1 MFNFG
6 YKLLNK
12 VYLGIDGCK
21 YGWICAQLKN
31 EAISLTLF
39 GHINEVKKLD
49 SQRIFIDIP
58 IGLSDQF
65 NTRTIDFELRKLL
78 SKKRKSSVFTP
89 PIREALEAPTY
100 QLGNQINK
108 SISGKGIS
116 IQAWNIG
123 HKIKEVNQFLS
134 QNRFYQKKM
143 SESHPELCFELLN
156 NGPLNHSKK
165 TLSGMEERIKIINE
179 YINIS
184 FQEIRN
190 FGKECKSDKAKLDDI
205 IDAIVLSLS
214 AMRWEMSGKR
224 QITQEKEK
232 DTFKLPFNIKY

>member
-1 MFNFG
+1 M
-6 YKLLNK
+6 
-12 VYLGIDGCK
+12 YLGIDGCK

-31 EAISLTLF
+31 EAVSLTLF
-39 GHINEVKKLD
+39 GHINEVKNMD

-58 IGLSDQF
+58 IGLGDQF
-65 NTRTIDFELRKLL
+65 NTRTIDFKLRKLL

-156 NGPLNHSKK
+156 NGPLKHSKK
-165 TLSGMEERIKIINE
+165 TLSGIEERIKIINK

-184 FQEIRN
+184 SQEIRD
-190 FGKECKSDKAKLDDI
+190 FAKECKSDKAKLDDI

>member
-1 MFNFG
+1 M
-6 YKLLNK
+6 
-12 VYLGIDGCK
+12 YLGIDGCR

-31 EAISLTLF
+31 KSISLTLF
-39 GHINEVKKLD
+39 GHINEVKKVD
-49 SQRIFIDIP
+49 SQQIFIDIP
-58 IGLSDQF
+58 IGLGDQF

-134 QNRFYQKKM
+134 QNHLYQKKM

-165 TLSGMEERIKIINE
+165 TLSGMEERIKIINK

>member
-12 VYLGIDGCK
+12 VYLGIDGCR

-31 EAISLTLF
+31 EAVSLTLL
-39 GHINEVKKLD
+39 GHINEVKKVD

-58 IGLSDQF
+58 IGLGDQF

-165 TLSGMEERIKIINE
+165 TLSGMEERIKIINK

>member
-6 YKLLNK
+6 DKLLNK

-31 EAISLTLF
+31 EAVSLTLL
-39 GHINEVKKLD
+39 GHINEVKNMD

-58 IGLSDQF
+58 IGLGDQF

-134 QNRFYQKKM
+134 QNHLYQMKM

-165 TLSGMEERIKIINE
+165 TLSGMEERIKIINK

-184 FQEIRN
+184 FQEIKD
-190 FGKECKSDKAKLDDI
+190 FAKECKSDKAKLDDI

>member
-12 VYLGIDGCK
+12 VYLGIDGCR

-39 GHINEVKKLD
+39 GHINEVKKVD

-165 TLSGMEERIKIINE
+165 TLSGMEERIKIINK

-184 FQEIRN
+184 FQEIRD

>member
-1 MFNFG
+1 
-6 YKLLNK
+6 

-31 EAISLTLF
+31 EAVSLTLL
-39 GHINEVKKLD
+39 GHINEVKKVD

-58 IGLSDQF
+58 IGLGDQF

-165 TLSGMEERIKIINE
+165 TLSGMEERIKIINK

>member
-39 GHINEVKKLD
+39 GHINEVKKVD

-100 QLGNQINK
+100 QIGNQINK

-143 SESHPELCFELLN
+143 SESHPELCFEQLN

-165 TLSGMEERIKIINE
+165 TLSGMEERTKIINK

-184 FQEIRN
+184 FQEIRD
-190 FGKECKSDKAKLDDI
+190 FAKECKSDKAKLDDI

>member
-134 QNRFYQKKM
+134 QNHLYQKKM

>member
-1 MFNFG
+1 M
-6 YKLLNK
+6 
-12 VYLGIDGCK
+12 YLGIDGCK

-31 EAISLTLF
+31 EAVSLTLF
-39 GHINEVKKLD
+39 GHINEVKNMD

-58 IGLSDQF
+58 IGLGDQF

-156 NGPLNHSKK
+156 NGPLKHSKK
-165 TLSGMEERIKIINE
+165 TLSGMEERIKIINK

>member
-1 MFNFG
+1 M
-6 YKLLNK
+6 
-12 VYLGIDGCK
+12 YLGIDGCK

-31 EAISLTLF
+31 EAISLTLL
-39 GHINEVKKLD
+39 GHINEVKKVD

-165 TLSGMEERIKIINE
+165 TLSGMEERIKIINK

>member
-6 YKLLNK
+6 DKLLNK

-31 EAISLTLF
+31 EAVSLTLL
-39 GHINEVKKLD
+39 GHINEVKKVD

-58 IGLSDQF
+58 IGLGDQF

-143 SESHPELCFELLN
+143 SESHPELCFEILN

>member
-1 MFNFG
+1 M
-6 YKLLNK
+6 
-12 VYLGIDGCK
+12 YLGIDGCK

-31 EAISLTLF
+31 EAVSLTLF
-39 GHINEVKKLD
+39 GHINEVKKVD

-165 TLSGMEERIKIINE
+165 TLSGMEERIKIINK

>member
-31 EAISLTLF
+31 EVVSLTLF
-39 GHINEVKKLD
+39 GHINEVKKVD

-58 IGLSDQF
+58 IGLGDQF

-165 TLSGMEERIKIINE
+165 TLSGMEERIKIINK

>member
-39 GHINEVKKLD
+39 GHINEVKKVD

>member
-1 MFNFG
+1 M
-6 YKLLNK
+6 
-12 VYLGIDGCK
+12 YLGIDGCK

-31 EAISLTLF
+31 EAVSLTLF

-165 TLSGMEERIKIINE
+165 TLSGMEERIKIINK

>member
-1 MFNFG
+1 M
-6 YKLLNK
+6 
-12 VYLGIDGCK
+12 YLGIDGCK

-31 EAISLTLF
+31 EAISLTLL
-39 GHINEVKKLD
+39 GHINEVKKVD

-134 QNRFYQKKM
+134 QNHLYQKKM

-165 TLSGMEERIKIINE
+165 TLSGMEERIKIINK

-190 FGKECKSDKAKLDDI
+190 FAKECKSDKAKLDDI

>member
-1 MFNFG
+1 M
-6 YKLLNK
+6 
-12 VYLGIDGCK
+12 YLGIDGCK

-31 EAISLTLF
+31 EAISLTLL
-39 GHINEVKKLD
+39 GHINEVKKMD

-58 IGLSDQF
+58 IGLSDRF

-134 QNRFYQKKM
+134 QNHLYQKKM

>member
-1 MFNFG
+1 LFNFDG
-6 YKLLNK
+6 KLLNK

-31 EAISLTLF
+31 EAVSLTLF
-39 GHINEVKKLD
+39 GHINEVKNMD

-58 IGLSDQF
+58 IGLGDQF
-65 NTRTIDFELRKLL
+65 NTRTIDFKLRKLL

-134 QNRFYQKKM
+134 QNRFYQNKM

-165 TLSGMEERIKIINE
+165 TPLGMEERTKIINK

-190 FGKECKSDKAKLDDI
+190 FAKECKSDKAKLDDI

>member
-1 MFNFG
+1 MRSKRWIVSEFSLIYQLGWVINLIPG
-6 YKLLNK
+6 QSILNLEN
-12 VYLGIDGCK
+12 Y
-21 YGWICAQLKN
+21 YP
-31 EAISLTLF
+31 
-39 GHINEVKKLD
+39 KK
-49 SQRIFIDIP
+49 
-58 IGLSDQF
+58 
-65 NTRTIDFELRKLL
+65 
-78 SKKRKSSVFTP
+78 KKQCFYT

-156 NGPLNHSKK
+156 NGPLNHSK
-165 TLSGMEERIKIINE
+165 TLSGMEERIKIINK

-184 FQEIRN
+184 FQEIRD

>member
-1 MFNFG
+1 M
-6 YKLLNK
+6 
-12 VYLGIDGCK
+12 YLGIDGCK

-31 EAISLTLF
+31 EAISLKLIE
-39 GHINEVKKLD
+39 HIHEVKNLN
-49 SQRIFIDIP
+49 SELIFIDIP
-58 IGLSDQF
+58 IGIGDQF
-65 NTRTIDFELRKLL
+65 NSRTIDFKLRKLL

-123 HKIKEVNQFLS
+123 YKIKEVNQFLS
-134 QNRFYQKKM
+134 QNRSYQNKM

-156 NGPLNHSKK
+156 NGPLHHSKK
-165 TLSGMEERIKIINE
+165 TLMGMEERINIINS

-184 FQEIRN
+184 FQEIRD
-190 FGKECKSDKAKLDDI
+190 FAKFCKSDKAKMDDI
-205 IDAIVLSLS
+205 IDAVVLSLS
-214 AMRWEMSGKR
+214 AMRWEMNGKR
-224 QITQEKEK
+224 QISQENEK
-232 DTFKLPFNIKY
+232 DTLKLPFNIKY

>member
-1 MFNFG
+1 M
-6 YKLLNK
+6 
-12 VYLGIDGCK
+12 YLGIDGCK

-31 EAISLTLF
+31 EVISLKLIE
-39 GHINEVKKLD
+39 HINEVKNSNSKL
-49 SQRIFIDIP
+49 IFIDIP
-58 IGLSDQF
+58 IGLGDQF
-65 NTRTIDFELRKLL
+65 CSRTIDFKLRKLL

-89 PIREALEAPTY
+89 PIREALEASTY

-134 QNRFYQKKM
+134 QNHLYQKKM
-143 SESHPELCFELLN
+143 NESHPELCFELLN
-156 NGPLNHSKK
+156 NSPLHHSKK
-165 TLSGMEERIKIINE
+165 TLLGMEERITIINR

-184 FQEIRN
+184 FQEIKD
-190 FGKECKSDKAKLDDI
+190 FAKKCKSDKAKMDDI
-205 IDAIVLSLS
+205 IDAVVLSLS

-224 QITQEKEK
+224 QITQEIGK
-232 DTFKLPFNIKY
+232 DTLKLPFNIKY

>member
-1 MFNFG
+1 M
-6 YKLLNK
+6 
-12 VYLGIDGCK
+12 YLGIDGCK

-39 GHINEVKKLD
+39 GHINEVKKMD

-58 IGLSDQF
+58 IGLSDRF

-134 QNRFYQKKM
+134 QNHLYQKKM

>member
-39 GHINEVKKLD
+39 GHINEVKRVD

>member
-1 MFNFG
+1 M
-6 YKLLNK
+6 
-12 VYLGIDGCK
+12 YLGIDGCK

-31 EAISLTLF
+31 EAVSLTLF
-39 GHINEVKKLD
+39 GHINEVKNMD

-100 QLGNQINK
+100 QIGNQINK

>member
-1 MFNFG
+1 M
-6 YKLLNK
+6 
-12 VYLGIDGCK
+12 YLGIDGCK

-31 EAISLTLF
+31 EAISLKLIE
-39 GHINEVKKLD
+39 HIHEIKKLN
-49 SQRIFIDIP
+49 SELIFIDIP
-58 IGLSDQF
+58 IGLGDQF
-65 NTRTIDFELRKLL
+65 TRRTIDFKLRKLL

-123 HKIKEVNQFLS
+123 YKIKEVNQFLS
-134 QNRFYQKKM
+134 QNHSYQKKM

-165 TLSGMEERIKIINE
+165 TLMGMEERINIIKS

-184 FQEIRN
+184 FKEIRD
-190 FGKECKSDKAKLDDI
+190 FAKYCKSDKAKMDDI
-205 IDAIVLSLS
+205 IDAVVLSLN
-214 AMRWEMSGKR
+214 AMCWEMNGKR
-224 QITQEKEK
+224 QISQENEK
-232 DTFKLPFNIKY
+232 DTLKLPFNIKY

>member
-1 MFNFG
+1 M
-6 YKLLNK
+6 
-12 VYLGIDGCK
+12 YLGIDGCK
-21 YGWICAQLKN
+21 HGWICAQLKN
-31 EAISLTLF
+31 DEISFKLIE
-39 GHINEVKKLD
+39 HINEVKKLN
-49 SQRIFIDIP
+49 SELIFIDIP
-58 IGLSDQF
+58 IGLGDQF
-65 NTRTIDFELRKLL
+65 NTRTIDFKLRKLL

-89 PIREALEAPTY
+89 PIREALEASTY

-134 QNRFYQKKM
+134 QNCFYQKKM

-165 TLSGMEERIKIINE
+165 TLLGMKERIKIINNH
-179 YINIS
+179 IDIS
-184 FQEIRN
+184 FQEIRD
-190 FGKECKSDKAKLDDI
+190 FAKECKSDKAKLDDI

-214 AMRWEMSGKR
+214 AMRWEMNGKR

>member
-1 MFNFG
+1 M
-6 YKLLNK
+6 
-12 VYLGIDGCK
+12 YLGIDGCK

-31 EAISLTLF
+31 EVISLKLIK
-39 GHINEVKKLD
+39 HINEVKNLNSKL
-49 SQRIFIDIP
+49 IFIDIP
-58 IGLSDQF
+58 IGLGDQF
-65 NTRTIDFELRKLL
+65 NTRTIDFKLRKLL

-134 QNRFYQKKM
+134 QSHLYQKKM

-156 NGPLNHSKK
+156 NSPLHHSKK
-165 TLSGMEERIKIINE
+165 TLLGMEERIRIINN

-184 FQEIRN
+184 FQEIKD
-190 FGKECKSDKAKLDDI
+190 FAKECKSDRAKMDDI
-205 IDAIVLSLS
+205 IDAVVLSLS

-224 QITQEKEK
+224 QITQEIGK
-232 DTFKLPFNIKY
+232 DTLKIPFNIKY

>member
-1 MFNFG
+1 M
-6 YKLLNK
+6 
-12 VYLGIDGCK
+12 YLGIDGCK

-31 EAISLTLF
+31 EAVSLTLF
-39 GHINEVKKLD
+39 GHINELKKVD

-58 IGLSDQF
+58 IGLGDQF

-89 PIREALEAPTY
+89 PTREALDAPTY

-156 NGPLNHSKK
+156 NGPLHHSKK
-165 TLSGMEERIKIINE
+165 TLLGMEERIKIINK

-184 FQEIRN
+184 FQEIKD
-190 FGKECKSDKAKLDDI
+190 FAKECKSDKAKMDDI

>member
-1 MFNFG
+1 M
-6 YKLLNK
+6 
-12 VYLGIDGCK
+12 YLGIDGCK

-31 EAISLTLF
+31 EAISLKLIE
-39 GHINEVKKLD
+39 HIHEVKNLN
-49 SQRIFIDIP
+49 SELIFIDIP
-58 IGLSDQF
+58 IGLGDQF
-65 NTRTIDFELRKLL
+65 NSRTIDFKLRKLL

-123 HKIKEVNQFLS
+123 RKIKEVNQFLS
-134 QNRFYQKKM
+134 QNHLYQKKM

-165 TLSGMEERIKIINE
+165 TLSGMEERINIINS

-184 FQEIRN
+184 FQEIRD
-190 FGKECKSDKAKLDDI
+190 FAKFCKSDKAKMDDI
-205 IDAIVLSLS
+205 IDAVVLSVS
-214 AMRWEMSGKR
+214 AMRWEMNGKR
-224 QITQEKEK
+224 QISQVNEK
-232 DTFKLPFNIKY
+232 DTLKLPFNIKY